1 MTKKK
6 RWIVIF
12 LAPGLLLFVFVFLI
26 SIVQL
31 GITSFTDWTIG
42 TSPTFAGLKNYI
54 YQESYS
60 QYNYL
65 DCASINNTCLHWY
78 DARAYIE
85 KKKMVYKSYERGIY
99 DPQYYFQRGAWNVVF
114 VYYEPTIWNGK
125 QYYPCG
131 DGN

>member
-54 YQESYS
+54 YLFTE
-60 QYNYL
+60 
-65 DCASINNTCLHWY
+65 DEDFRKVIVNTIIWIVLTLLSRVELMSELLQMVTVILQNPACL
-78 DARAYIE
+78 
-85 KKKMVYKSYERGIY
+85 KKRIKLVLQLRQMLGMYCV
-99 DPQYYFQRGAWNVVF
+99 
-114 VYYEPTIWNGK
+114 
-125 QYYPCG
+125 
-131 DGN
+131 